1 MGFSTGFTCYFV
13 YTVFSNSDV
22 GFCLFGLM
30 IFCVVLAVL
39 NAIFMFV
46 FLNRL
51 VGYCS
56 YFWAVVCE
64 CGPDFIFSHFG

>member
-1 MGFSTGFTCYFV
+1 VFQVSSPQISTCLSDIGFSTGFTCYFV

-39 NAIFMFV
+39 NAIF
-46 FLNRL
+46 
-51 VGYCS
+51 
-56 YFWAVVCE
+56 VCVPE
-64 CGPDFIFSHFG
+64 

>member
-1 MGFSTGFTCYFV
+1 
-13 YTVFSNSDV
+13 V
-22 GFCLFGLM
+22 GFCLFGLK

-51 VGYCS
+51 VTALIFGLCYVN
-56 YFWAVVCE
+56 VVQVS
-64 CGPDFIFSHFG
+64 FSLVSGERLVFCCVRLLSF